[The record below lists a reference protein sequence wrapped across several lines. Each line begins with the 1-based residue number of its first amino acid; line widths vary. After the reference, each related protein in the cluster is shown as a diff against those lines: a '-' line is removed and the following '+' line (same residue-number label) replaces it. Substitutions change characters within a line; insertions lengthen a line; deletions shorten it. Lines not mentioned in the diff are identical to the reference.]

1 MMTQTLI
8 SPPPVQ
14 VMRASVDGIT
24 AGSHRRL
31 TLDIPIGYSHLIEYF
46 MGPKDGDFSSVSID
60 TFDGLVMGV
69 SKVTSRCFAFYI
81 RNVGTKDV
89 KNVQLN
95 AVFA

>member
-1 MMTQTLI
+1 MTQTLI
-8 SPPPVQ
+8 TPPPVQ
-14 VMRASVDGIT
+14 VMRASVNVVP
-24 AGSHRRL
+24 AGSYRYM

-46 MGPKDGDFSSVSID
+46 MGPKDGDFSNVSND
-60 TFDGLVMGV
+60 TFNGLVMGV
-69 SKVTSRCFAFYI
+69 SKVTSRSFAFYI